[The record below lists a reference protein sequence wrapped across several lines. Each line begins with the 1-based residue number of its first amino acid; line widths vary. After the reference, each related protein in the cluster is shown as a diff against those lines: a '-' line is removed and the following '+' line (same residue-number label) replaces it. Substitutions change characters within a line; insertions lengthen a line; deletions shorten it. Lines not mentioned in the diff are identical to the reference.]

1 MQLTE
6 FDYDVV
12 VVGGGAV
19 GLSAGYYCAEA
30 GMNTVVV
37 ERHERFC
44 EEASTHNSGVLHSGF
59 NPEPGTLKS
68 RLNIEGLSLMYR
80 KSEEWKFRTKKVGTM
95 VAATTKQ
102 EERRLLLLKA
112 DGERNGVTGL
122 ELLKGKGVRD
132 VEPDVEN
139 VIAALYSPEGGVID
153 IMEYLARLQARAAL
167 AGAVLAPG
175 RDVSGIRREGDGLMI
190 SFSNGES
197 ISTRFAVNS
206 AGISS
211 DIVASMTGCRY
222 TIHPCV
228 GEYAFV
234 AGEKSGLVRG
244 MIYPVRE
251 EGSPG
256 LGTHLTA
263 TIDGQLQVGPTAVYA
278 DSREPLS
285 WRKTPMESFLEAV
298 RRFFPSVNLADMREG
313 WYGVRA
319 KIVPPGSGRGFS
331 DFKIEWDRNMLPVVH
346 LVGIESPGLTASLA
360 IGRHVM
366 QMIAERNVRGS

>member
-1 MQLTE
+1 MLATWKSEMQLTE

-122 ELLKGKGVRD
+122 ELLRLRVTTY
-132 VEPDVEN
+132 PW
-139 VIAALYSPEGGVID
+139 ALMPTW
-153 IMEYLARLQARAAL
+153 
-167 AGAVLAPG
+167 
-175 RDVSGIRREGDGLMI
+175 RRRSLCIWRM
-190 SFSNGES
+190 
-197 ISTRFAVNS
+197 
-206 AGISS
+206 
-211 DIVASMTGCRY
+211 
-222 TIHPCV
+222 
-228 GEYAFV
+228 
-234 AGEKSGLVRG
+234 
-244 MIYPVRE
+244 
-251 EGSPG
+251 
-256 LGTHLTA
+256 
-263 TIDGQLQVGPTAVYA
+263 
-278 DSREPLS
+278 SR
-285 WRKTPMESFLEAV
+285 R
-298 RRFFPSVNLADMREG
+298 
-313 WYGVRA
+313 
-319 KIVPPGSGRGFS
+319 
-331 DFKIEWDRNMLPVVH
+331 
-346 LVGIESPGLTASLA
+346 
-360 IGRHVM
+360 
-366 QMIAERNVRGS
+366 